1 MAENLHFS
9 SVNVMKAADELTAKQ
24 NAINQISD
32 KMEEI
37 IAKANGAWQG
47 EIASDMLAILG
58 ENAKLTASVSQQI
71 GSYSASLHQANGN
84 YEKADIHN
92 SSLTESMQKEFTV

>member
-9 SVNVMKAADELTAKQ
+9 SVNVLKAADELTAKQ

-47 EIASDMLAILG
+47 EIASDMLAVLG
-58 ENAKLTASVSQQI
+58 ENAKLTASVSQQV
-71 GSYSASLHQANGN
+71 GSYSASLHLANGN
-84 YEKADIHN
+84 YKKANIHT
-92 SSLTESMQKEFTV
+92 SSLTKSMQKMFDT